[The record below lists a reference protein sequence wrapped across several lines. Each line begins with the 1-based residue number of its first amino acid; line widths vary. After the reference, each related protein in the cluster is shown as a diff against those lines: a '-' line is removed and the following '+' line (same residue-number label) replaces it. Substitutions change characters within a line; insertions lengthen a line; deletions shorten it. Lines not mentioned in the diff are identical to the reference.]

1 MAEAV
6 TKLPVNVQKG
16 QSEGPAAW
24 RPFADLRRQ
33 IDRLFDDVQWPA
45 FGRTVFDAEPFWRGE
60 VTWGKAPAVD
70 VAEKEDGFE
79 ITAELPGM
87 AADNVEVK
95 LADGIL
101 TIQGEKKEEKEEKRK
116 DYYVSER
123 RFGSF
128 QRSFRLPDGI
138 DADKIAASVKDG
150 VLSVTVPKSAEAKKS
165 EKKIA
170 VKAA

>member
-6 TKLPVNVQKG
+6 TKLPVGVPKG
-16 QSEGPAAW
+16 QSERPTAW

-33 IDRLFDDVQWPA
+33 IDRLFDDAQWPA

-70 VAEKEDGFE
+70 VAEKDDGYE

-87 AADNVEVK
+87 GAENVEVTF
-95 LADGIL
+95 ADGVL
-101 TIQGEKKEEKEEKRK
+101 TIKGEKKDEKEEKRK

-128 QRSFRLPDGI
+128 ERSFRLPDGI

-150 VLSVTVPKSAEAKKS
+150 VLSVSVPKTADA
-165 EKKIA
+165 
-170 VKAA
+170 